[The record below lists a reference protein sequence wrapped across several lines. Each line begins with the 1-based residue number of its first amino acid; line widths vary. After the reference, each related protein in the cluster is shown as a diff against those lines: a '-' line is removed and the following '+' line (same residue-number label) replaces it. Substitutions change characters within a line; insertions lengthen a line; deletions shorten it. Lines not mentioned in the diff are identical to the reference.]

1 MPVITIIND
10 VISTDS
16 DGTETTDEVLTNYT
30 VELTDG
36 TFTATETE
44 TGILEI
50 EQPFNF
56 DPDGTRIDWADSDT
70 AVAWFKEIKNH
81 TGD

>member
-1 MPVITIIND
+1 MAVITIIND

-30 VELTDG
+30 VELVDG

>member
-1 MPVITIIND
+1 MPAITIIND

-30 VELTDG
+30 VELVDG

-56 DPDGTRIDWADSDT
+56 EPDGTRIDWADSDT

>member
-1 MPVITIIND
+1 MAVITIIND

-16 DGTETTDEVLTNYT
+16 DGSETTDQVLTNYT
-30 VELTDG
+30 VELVDG

-56 DPDGTRIDWADSDT
+56 EPDGTRIDWADSDT

>member
-1 MPVITIIND
+1 MPAITIIND

-16 DGTETTDEVLTNYT
+16 DGTEITTEVSTNYT
-30 VELTDG
+30 VELVDG

-44 TGILEI
+44 TGIVEI
-50 EQPFNF
+50 IQPWNF
-56 DPDGTRIDWADSDT
+56 EPDGSRIDWADSDT
-70 AVAWFKEIKNH
+70 AVAWFKENNNH

>member
-1 MPVITIIND
+1 MAVITIIND

-30 VELTDG
+30 VELVDG

-70 AVAWFKEIKNH
+70 AVAWFKETKYH